1 MIHSVYQFNNLLTT
15 WDDVLMF
22 STYFLTTIIDFLI
35 WKIGIFS
42 NFASFLFK
50 VNRYAFLLLITFFN
64 SAINN

>member
-15 WDDVLMF
+15 WDDALMF

-42 NFASFLFK
+42 NLCKFS
-50 VNRYAFLLLITFFN
+50 V
-64 SAINN
+64 